1 MGTHRYL
8 STEMLPVQAQMKFVN
23 NEFGIDERE

>member
-8 STEMLPVQAQMKFVN
+8 STEMLPVQAQLRLIN
-23 NEFGIDERE
+23 NDFGIDPRN